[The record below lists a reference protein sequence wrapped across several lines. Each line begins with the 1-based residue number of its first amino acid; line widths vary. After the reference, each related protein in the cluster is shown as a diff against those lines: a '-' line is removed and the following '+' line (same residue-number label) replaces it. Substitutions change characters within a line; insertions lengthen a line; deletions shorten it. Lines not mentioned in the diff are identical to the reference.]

1 MSDLAKKYYAVA
13 VGKSGVPMILESWD
27 SCKAEVIGCKGA
39 IYKSFSCK
47 NEAVEFINLHKGG
60 KLLKTDSKVINKAVS
75 INDCEISL
83 VDTKNSLSLNGYSDN
98 SLGIDVYV
106 DGSFMV
112 DKKNYSYGLVVVKQN
127 QVLYEECGI
136 GDDEEAISLRNVSG
150 EVMGAMK
157 AVEYALKQNY
167 EQITICFDYQGV
179 ESWALG
185 TWKRNNRIT
194 QGYHEFMKNQM
205 KKIKINFKKIKG
217 HSGDKYNDMADSLAK
232 RALESI

>member
-1 MSDLAKKYYAVA
+1 MAKKYYAVA
-13 VGKSGVPMILESWD
+13 IGKSGVPMILESWD

-39 IYKSFSCK
+39 IYKSFLCRD
-47 NEAVEFINLHKGG
+47 EAVEFINLHQGEM
-60 KLLKTDSKVINKAVS
+60 LLKINSKTINKEVS
-75 INDCEISL
+75 KKDSETLS
-83 VDTKNSLSLNGYSDN
+83 VDTKMSLSLKCHSD
-98 SLGIDVYV
+98 SSSEIAIYV

-157 AVEYALKQNY
+157 AVEYALKENY
-167 EQITICFDYQGV
+167 EEITICFDYQGV

-205 KKIKINFKKIKG
+205 KKIKIKFKKIKG
-217 HSGDKYNDMADSLAK
+217 HSGNRYNDMADSLAK
-232 RALESI
+232 RALENI